1 MHGVYTSTSKT
12 AVKFHD
18 KHPPQPENVFT
29 DAILIQTNVF
39 TGLISASTH
48 GAVSVAMAT
57 QSSNPSHSGKTQTGT
72 VVQTTKFPRH

>member
-1 MHGVYTSTSKT
+1 MHGIYTSTSKT

-48 GAVSVAMAT
+48 GAVPVAMAT
-57 QSSNPSHSGKTQTGT
+57 EFKSKSLWKDSNWHC
-72 VVQTTKFPRH
+72 